1 MIEEANMQSGDG
13 EAAVCHVC
21 NERFETQEDLAKHLM
36 DTHPDDLLP
45 NVTAD

>member
-1 MIEEANMQSGDG
+1 MSEANTQSGDG

-21 NERFETQEDLAKHLM
+21 NERFETQEELAKHLM

-45 NVTAD
+45 DVPAD

>member
-1 MIEEANMQSGDG
+1 MSEAENQSGDG

-21 NERFETQEDLAKHLM
+21 NERFETQVDLAKHLM

-45 NVTAD
+45 DVTGD